1 MKPQK
6 QAALRSVQSVSMCTV
21 AVSLYHHSLW
31 SENVC
36 GVIFP
41 SCVCVCVF
49 FTSTAA
55 EQCDMSTG
63 LQQTLSLKPER
74 IFGHNTKSDL

>member
-49 FTSTAA
+49 FTRA
-55 EQCDMSTG
+55 Q
-63 LQQTLSLKPER
+63 LLSSVTCQLDFSR
-74 IFGHNTKSDL
+74 L